1 MRSVLREAATAM
13 AMILAATIGSAAIAQ
28 TIAGEGEGATDDAAQ
43 IKDAPAPVAPSQ
55 DSQMRAFIATLR
67 PQAIA
72 IGISPAL
79 FDATLPTLNYSPRVV
94 RLDRAQPGA
103 TPASVA
109 SPPDFAPYRDSHV
122 DRVRIGMGRARYGTL
137 RPLLLGIE
145 AKTGVPEQIM
155 LAIYGHETGYG
166 TFSGNFDLLGSL
178 GTLAY
183 EGRRRALFVDEF
195 LKAMLL
201 MQRGVPRGQL
211 KGSWAGATGNPQFLP
226 SVYLRLG
233 IDGDGD
239 GKVDIWNSEPDTL
252 ASIGNYLRD
261 AGWKAGVPWGVAV
274 RVPDA
279 IDRAA
284 IRSPMS
290 SPRCPRVFAR
300 QSRWLTIS
308 EWRDKGIQMLSG
320 AVPAENELATLLEP
334 DGTGRTAYLLTTNY
348 RSILDY
354 NCSNFY
360 ALSVGLLGDAI
371 LP

>member
-1 MRSVLREAATAM
+1 MRSVIGAAAAATVL
-13 AMILAATIGSAAIAQ
+13 IWAATTGTASIGQ
-28 TIAGEGEGATDDAAQ
+28 TVAGEEEPADDTAQ
-43 IKDAPAPVAPSQ
+43 LSDVPAPPVPTE
-55 DSQMRAFIATLR
+55 DSQMRAYIATLR

-72 IGISPAL
+72 MGIAPAL
-79 FDATLPTLNYSPRVV
+79 FDSTLPTLDYKARVV
-94 RLDRAQPGA
+94 HHDRAQPGA
-103 TPASVA
+103 SAASIANPPA
-109 SPPDFAPYRDSHV
+109 FAAYRDAHV
-122 DRVRIGMGRARYGTL
+122 DRVRISMGRARYATL
-137 RPLLLGIE
+137 RSLLLNIE
-145 AKTGVPEQIM
+145 RKTGVPEQIM

-166 TFSGNFDLLGSL
+166 TFSGNFDLLNSL
-178 GTLAY
+178 ATLAY
-183 EGRRRALFVDEF
+183 DGRRRALFASEF

-201 MQRGVPRGQL
+201 LQRGIPRSQL

-233 IDGDGD
+233 TDGDGD

-261 AGWKAGVPWGVAV
+261 AGWKPGVPWGIAV
-274 RVPDA
+274 RVPDG

-284 IRSPMS
+284 LRSPTA

-308 EWRDKGIQMLSG
+308 EWRDKGLQMLSG
-320 AVPAENELATLLEP
+320 TVPAENELATLIEP
-334 DGTGRTAYLLTTNY
+334 DGPERTAYLVTTNY

>member
-1 MRSVLREAATAM
+1 MRAAAAATFL
-13 AMILAATIGSAAIAQ
+13 ILAATIGTAAIAQ
-28 TIAGEGEGATDDAAQ
+28 TAAGEEEPAETAAQ
-43 IKDAPAPVAPSQ
+43 ESETSAAPATPAPTE

-67 PQAIA
+67 PQALA
-72 IGISPAL
+72 MGITPAL
-79 FDATLPTLNYSPRVV
+79 FDSTLPTLNYNPRVIHH
-94 RLDRAQPGA
+94 DRAQPGSSA
-103 TPASVA
+103 ASIANPPA
-109 SPPDFAPYRDSHV
+109 FAPYRDAHV
-122 DRVRIGMGRARYGTL
+122 DRVRIGMGRSRYGSL

-145 AKTGVPEQIM
+145 QKSGVPEQIM

-166 TFSGNFDLLGSL
+166 TFSGSFDLLNSL
-178 GTLAY
+178 ATLAY
-183 EGRRRALFVDEF
+183 DGRRRALFSDEF
-195 LKAMLL
+195 LKGLL
-201 MQRGVPRGQL
+201 MLQRGIPRSQL

-226 SVYLRLG
+226 SVYFRLG

-261 AGWKAGVPWGVAV
+261 AGWKPGVPWGVAV
-274 RVPDA
+274 RVPDG
-279 IDRAA
+279 IDRAVL
-284 IRSPMS
+284 RSPTA

-300 QSRWLTIS
+300 QSRWFTIS
-308 EWRDKGIQMLSG
+308 EWRDKGIQILSG
-320 AVPAENELATLLEP
+320 PVPAENELAALIEP
-334 DGTGRTAYLLTTNY
+334 DGPERTAYLVTTNY

>member
-1 MRSVLREAATAM
+1 MGSVLRGAVIALGLIWAA
-13 AMILAATIGSAAIAQ
+13 GNSAAAGAQ
-28 TIAGEGEGATDDAAQ
+28 TIAEEGQSPDDAAL
-43 IKDAPAPVAPSQ
+43 IKDAPAAPAPTQ
-55 DSQMRAFIATLR
+55 DSLLRAYLVTIR
-67 PQAIA
+67 DQAIGM
-72 IGISPAL
+72 GISPGL
-79 FDATLPTLNYSPRVV
+79 FDATIATVNYNPRVI

-103 TPASVA
+103 SPAYSATP
-109 SPPDFAPYRDSHV
+109 PFAPYRDTHV
-122 DRVRIGMGRARYGTL
+122 DRVRIGMGRSRYASL
-137 RPLLLGIE
+137 RPLLLAVE
-145 AKTGVPEQIM
+145 QKSGVPEQIM

-166 TFSGNFDLLGSL
+166 TFTGNFDLLNSL

-183 EGRRRALFVDEF
+183 EGRRRALFADEF
-195 LKAMLL
+195 LKTMLL
-201 MQRGVPRGQL
+201 LQRGVPRSQL

-233 IDGDGD
+233 TDGDGD

-261 AGWKAGVPWGVAV
+261 AGWKSGVPWGVAV
-274 RVPDA
+274 RVPEG

-284 IRSPMS
+284 IRSPMN

-308 EWRDKGIQMLSG
+308 EWRDRGIQMLSG
-320 AVPAENELATLLEP
+320 PVPAENELASLIEP
-334 DGTGRTAYLLTTNY
+334 DGEGKTAYLLTTNY